1 MRVVLLEDV
10 RRDSCAPRLAL
21 TRVNEQLVALSDE
34 EAAAGRDTEL
44 AILSRD
50 LIDERIDGRIRGV
63 SVGAIQ
69 SAQL

>member
-1 MRVVLLEDV
+1 M
-10 RRDSCAPRLAL
+10 CASPSLDANKRA
-21 TRVNEQLVALSDE
+21 TGIVVALSDE
-34 EAAAGRDTEL
+34 ETAAGRDTEL

-50 LIDERIDGRIRGV
+50 LIDERTNGRIRGV